1 MPTLEADRPD
11 AIPDLIRAI
20 REEPESD
27 APRLVCADYLM
38 ERGDPRGELIA
49 MACNGQPRL
58 QPPHDLAQAWLA
70 PLKALGA
77 QGLTQRHEL
86 YFERGFVEWVTLVG
100 RTATSFPALCALE
113 PVVTLSLYSSGPR
126 NYAALATTPE
136 VAQLRSLSLWG
147 RHQQGREVLLASPL
161 LANIRYLLVQ
171 APDEAVIV
179 ALCGGVMRPRSISL
193 DVDLASRERLIASGF
208 YARVEHC
215 PLHNADDDTLF
226 ALAATPLAEL
236 RRLELRDSLVTAR
249 GFAALGDRL
258 DQLEQ
263 LAFESTSFDRAIAE
277 VCIHHMR
284 SGRLRKLKVTGTD
297 ESGIA
302 AFVSSPAFAGVEL
315 LDLEYGPLPR
325 EALRTTPY
333 RGKLARLK
341 IGWRVSP
348 SNFTLPGVEVEDLDE
363 PW

>member
-1 MPTLEADRPD
+1 MIRE
-11 AIPDLIRAI
+11 DLIHAI
-20 REEPESD
+20 REDPASD

-38 ERGDPRGELIA
+38 ERGDPRGEFIA
-49 MACNGQPRL
+49 MACNGQPYL
-58 QPPHDLAQAWLA
+58 QPPYDLARAWRA
-70 PLKALGA
+70 PLEQLGA
-77 QGLTQRHEL
+77 QGLTQRHSL
-86 YFERGFVEWVTLVG
+86 DFHRGFIEWVTLVG

-147 RHQQGREVLLASPL
+147 RYQQGREVLLASPL
-161 LANIRYLLVQ
+161 LANIGSLFVV
-171 APDEAVIV
+171 APDDAVV
-179 ALCGGVMRPRSISL
+179 DALAGSVMRPRSITL
-193 DVDLASRERLIASGF
+193 DIDLASRERLIASGF
-208 YARVEHC
+208 YARIEHC
-215 PLHNADDDTLF
+215 PLHNADDDTLL

-249 GFAALGDRL
+249 GIAALGDRL

-263 LAFESTSFDRAIAE
+263 LTFESTPFDRAIAE

-302 AFVSSPAFAGVEL
+302 AFVASPAFAGVET

-325 EALRTTPY
+325 DALRTTPY
-333 RGKLARLK
+333 RGKLTHLK
-341 IGWRVSP
+341 IGWRQRP
-348 SNFTLPGVEVEDLDE
+348 SDFALPGVEVEDLDE